1 MNLFGFQKIFAEL
14 CVEVVFWSLSRRN
27 IRYSG
32 GLGQGLV
39 FELNG
44 FRRDLM
50 VNNRYWETRLFV

>member
-1 MNLFGFQKIFAEL
+1 MNLFGFQKNFAEL

-39 FELNG
+39 FELDG

-50 VNNRYWETRLFV
+50 VNKRY